1 MKFKSSTLIAVILV
15 VALLGVGY
23 VATRPATPTGAA
35 VTPTDNQPADNQPV
49 AFQTFETK
57 AGATVCTEDGK
68 PVIRLFSTTWCPHCQ
83 WIKATFDSIAKEYV
97 AAGKIV
103 AYHWELDSYDDTLT
117 DAVETAVPDSEMQ
130 IFSEFS
136 DGSIP
141 TFVFGCKYFRI
152 GNGYEQNQDLNAEEL
167 EIRAVIEQLIS
178 EAK

>member
-23 VATRPATPTGAA
+23 VVTRPATPTGAA
-35 VTPTDNQPADNQPV
+35 VTPADNTPP
-49 AFQTFETK
+49 AANFQTFETK
-57 AGATVCTEDGK
+57 AGATVCAEDGK

-103 AYHWELDSYDDTLT
+103 AYHWELDTYDNTLT
-117 DAVETAVPDSEMQ
+117 DAVETAVPDSEMRV
-130 IFSEFS
+130 FSEFS

-141 TFVFGCKYFRI
+141 TFVFGCKYFRV
-152 GNGYEQNQDLNAEEL
+152 GNGYEQAQNLNAEEL
-167 EIRAVIEQLIS
+167 EIRAVIEQLIA